1 MRPGR
6 EEPLG
11 VECAWV
17 PKPEEPAPGRLWLGV
32 TALLLGLGTWQIV
45 DGAWIYVLLAFLS

>member
-11 VECAWV
+11 VECAWA